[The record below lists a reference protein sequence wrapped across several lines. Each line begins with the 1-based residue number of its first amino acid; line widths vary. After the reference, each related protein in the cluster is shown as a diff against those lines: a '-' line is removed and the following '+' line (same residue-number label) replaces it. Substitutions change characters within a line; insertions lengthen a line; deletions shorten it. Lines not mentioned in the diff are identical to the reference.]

1 MTHLSSS
8 SFTIN
13 LSVPQYHS
21 PEFLTFSFV
30 ISFLSILLF
39 YGYLIFVQFYS
50 NHRSSWISTPLNGIL
65 IWISNACNQKATF
78 EILKFSLIVGA
89 QMTQTKNMVI
99 KLLLFEL
106 CPLGLA
112 AELHF
117 NIWKVVNICEKL
129 SVSLF
134 EGLNGGSACRLS
146 VKFSL
151 LWRSSV
157 KLFDLCPLS
166 VNPS

>member
-1 MTHLSSS
+1 
-8 SFTIN
+8 
-13 LSVPQYHS
+13 
-21 PEFLTFSFV
+21 
-30 ISFLSILLF
+30 
-39 YGYLIFVQFYS
+39 
-50 NHRSSWISTPLNGIL
+50 
-65 IWISNACNQKATF
+65 
-78 EILKFSLIVGA
+78 
-89 QMTQTKNMVI
+89 MVI

-151 LWRSSV
+151 L
-157 KLFDLCPLS
+157 
-166 VNPS
+166 